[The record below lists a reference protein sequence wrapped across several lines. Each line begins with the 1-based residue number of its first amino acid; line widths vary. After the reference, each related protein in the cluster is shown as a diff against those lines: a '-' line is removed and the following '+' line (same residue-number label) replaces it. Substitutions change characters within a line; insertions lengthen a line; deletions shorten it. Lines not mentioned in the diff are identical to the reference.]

1 MRTMTGKPTIFILDD
16 DKAVRDSLQILLE
29 SSGLS
34 VETYESGPAFLDTL
48 DLRREGCLLLDL
60 RMPGMSGLE
69 VQEALAAKGS
79 TLPIIMVT
87 GHGDIPMA
95 VRAIKAGAA
104 DFIEKPFRE
113 EIILDSV
120 WLAIEPRQ
128 QTRAKAFPVDD
139 IRGRIAIL
147 TRRERE
153 VLDQLI
159 IGQPNKVVA
168 FHLGISPRTVEIY
181 RARVLEKM
189 QANSLPHLVRMTLAV
204 GLEPEMP

>member
-1 MRTMTGKPTIFILDD
+1 MTGKPTIFILDD
-16 DKAVRDSLQILLE
+16 DEAARDSLKVLLE
-29 SSGLS
+29 SAGLS
-34 VETYESGPAFLDTL
+34 VETYESGRAFLDAF
-48 DLRREGCLLLDL
+48 DPRREGCLLLDL
-60 RMPGMSGLE
+60 RMPHMSGME
-69 VQEALAAKGS
+69 VQEALAARGS

-113 EIILDSV
+113 EVILDSV
-120 WLAIEPRQ
+120 WLAIEPGQ
-128 QTRAKAFPVDD
+128 QKRANSFPVDD
-139 IRGRIAIL
+139 IRARITSL
-147 TRRERE
+147 SRRERD

-159 IGQPNKVVA
+159 IGRPNKVVA

-181 RARVLEKM
+181 RAQVLEKM
-189 QANSLPHLVRMTLAV
+189 QARSLPHLVRMTLVA